1 MHAHINLLMVPR
13 SDPLKI
19 GPNQCIKDPQKI
31 GIGSKAATQDSKNFH
46 VVLCCPCSLSKSKCK
61 CTNMKDQKLQLIII
75 YTNHSIAQ
83 THIFKNKVSKF
94 QLMALLSFFNCF
106 GTPHSSGQVSDYY
119 AEGSQLKSSSSEKSK
134 SKPKS
139 KGAPI
144 VVSYFPV
151 NHYPSRL

>member
-1 MHAHINLLMVPR
+1 MKIR
-13 SDPLKI
+13 S
-19 GPNQCIKDPQKI
+19 N
-31 GIGSKAATQDSKNFH
+31 SKNIGKGQKKTLNTQEFSKGY
-46 VVLCCPCSLSKSKCK
+46 VFPSLLAHQA
-61 CTNMKDQKLQLIII
+61 NKDQKLQLIII

-94 QLMALLSFFNCF
+94 QLMALFSFFNCF
-106 GTPHSSGQVSDYY
+106 GTPHSSGQVSDY